1 MQRSVN
7 VFVCTCACACVL
19 EKPEDTQT
27 PTILLIAYFY
37 ERSYKIL
44 FFNIFILKTASW
56 NSLICLRYL
65 GSFLVFF
72 FFFKFSYRLC
82 NVINTFFNLC
92 LINLNIIFLC
102 KFLSNYL
109 ENLTQVT
116 SRNTA
121 GKKKDRPH

>member
-44 FFNIFILKTASW
+44 FFNNFILKTASW

-82 NVINTFFNLC
+82 NVINTFFTLC